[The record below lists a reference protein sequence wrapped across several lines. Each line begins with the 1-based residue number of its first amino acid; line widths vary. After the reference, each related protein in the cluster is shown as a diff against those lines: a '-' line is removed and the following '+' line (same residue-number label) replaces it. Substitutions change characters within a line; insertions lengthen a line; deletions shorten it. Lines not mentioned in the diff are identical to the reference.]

1 MFTVNDLKTI
11 RLALSSYPLSTEVN
25 TAISNVDA
33 ELMKH
38 NLVARWVPKPK
49 RPYQRKPE
57 GKYEFFNIK

>member
-1 MFTVNDLKTI
+1 MFTVDELKTI
-11 RLALSSYPLSTEVN
+11 RLALSSYPLSIEVN
-25 TAISNVDA
+25 KAINSVDT

-38 NLVARWVPKPK
+38 NLVAKWVPKPK